1 MTGREI
7 YRKPRTRS
15 VLWGAYAERCARR
28 NGANLGAH
36 LRAVRALARLRDRQP

>member
-1 MTGREI
+1 MMGREI